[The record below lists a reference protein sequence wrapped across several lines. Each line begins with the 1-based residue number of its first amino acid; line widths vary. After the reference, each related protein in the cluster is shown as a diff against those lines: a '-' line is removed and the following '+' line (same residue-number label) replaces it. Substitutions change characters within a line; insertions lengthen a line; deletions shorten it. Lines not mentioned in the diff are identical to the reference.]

1 MSCLF
6 RLTELYDTIKNH
18 YDINED
24 IFMVLSCIVFALAA
38 FCAFV
43 CAVITYKKKTHLTF
57 VTGTM
62 FLAACA
68 VNLT

>member
-1 MSCLF
+1 
-6 RLTELYDTIKNH
+6 
-18 YDINED
+18 
-24 IFMVLSCIVFALAA
+24 MVLSCIVFALAA